1 MEKDY
6 FWLIGTVI
14 AALIAFFSGAWAYR
28 KNKADASG
36 VVVDSAID
44 LMEQYKT
51 SLKECQDKNIRVDEI
66 LARAIV
72 AETKVNQ
79 LTLRVEDLQSQVT
92 ALEDQLYKLG
102 QTPKT
107 KKEKNQNGSKI

>member
-6 FWLIGTVI
+6 TWLMGTVV

-36 VVVDSAID
+36 VVVDNAID
-44 LMEQYKT
+44 LMDQYRT
-51 SLKECQDKNIRVDEI
+51 SLKECQEKNTKVDEI
-66 LARAIV
+66 LARAII
-72 AETKVNQ
+72 AESRVEQ
-79 LTLRVEDLQSQVT
+79 LTVLVTNLQEQVS

-102 QTPKT
+102 QVPKT